1 MVLKEQ
7 RSNPQLVKEISHIA
21 IEYTCYA
28 GPHKET
34 IMRVC
39 RPVRWSKPV
48 SGWVKLTTDGSS
60 LGNPGLAGGRALI
73 RDKAGNW
80 VMGFARKIGKT
91 TSFIVEL
98 WALHDGLILC
108 HNRNFATVE
117 VEIDAKAIVDA
128 ISNPN
133 YYNVFVSP
141 LMDDCRLLVS
151 RIP

>member
-1 MVLKEQ
+1 MEEYDTKQQKVGCHAIPWNKIFLFAIWLIWKHRNQVVFKEQ

-73 RDKAGNW
+73 
-80 VMGFARKIGKT
+80 
-91 TSFIVEL
+91 
-98 WALHDGLILC
+98 
-108 HNRNFATVE
+108 
-117 VEIDAKAIVDA
+117 
-128 ISNPN
+128 
-133 YYNVFVSP
+133 
-141 LMDDCRLLVS
+141 
-151 RIP
+151 

>member
-1 MVLKEQ
+1 V
-7 RSNPQLVKEISHIA
+7 
-21 IEYTCYA
+21 
-28 GPHKET
+28 
-34 IMRVC
+34 
-39 RPVRWSKPV
+39 
-48 SGWVKLTTDGSS
+48 
-60 LGNPGLAGGRALI
+60 
-73 RDKAGNW
+73 
-80 VMGFARKIGKT
+80 GFARKIGKT

-98 WALHDGLILC
+98 WSLHDGLILC